1 MTKSDEQLL
10 KEANELDAAY
20 TSAEIH
26 DLRNQNAFLLRV
38 LNELVCQIQEDIA
51 PDAATQHFW
60 DAVQTAEEALGY
72 EE

>member
-1 MTKSDEQLL
+1 MKKSDEQLL
-10 KEANELDAAY
+10 KEANKLDALY
-20 TSAEIH
+20 TSAEIY
-26 DLRNQNAFLLRV
+26 DLRNQNKYLLRV
-38 LNELVCQIQEDIA
+38 LDKLVFQIQENIA